1 MNKKEVLE
9 IKKQFR
15 PENCCIT
22 RIANCYVDHEK
33 NRKMESKE
41 AFLSL
46 PEEEAFKYFEIF
58 KKTLSG
64 GVGKNLLN
72 LIYTVDAERERDP
85 EGKGHELLMML
96 RNTKLEDPV
105 VLNEFYEKVIQ
116 FYECAGNYYVILIH
130 GIYDVPGRASD
141 GEEMEDASDTVYDF
155 VLCSICPV
163 NLSPAGLAYNAEHGR
178 MEEKNR
184 DWIVDKPDKG
194 FLFPSFNDRATDVHE
209 VLYYTKKTAELQ
221 ERFIEGVLGAEI
233 TASSDEQKTAFT
245 DLVRE
250 VLGEGANFEIV
261 REIYENISN
270 EIVEHE
276 YDPDPLVLTKK
287 DLEAIFRVSG
297 VENKKMEV
305 FDRTYDECVGKETVL
320 QASNIAAMGDFKVEL
335 AEAKIST
342 DRVHASDLEIKEIDG
357 RKYITYPVKSMKIN
371 EVMVKA

>member
-1 MNKKEVLE
+1 M
-9 IKKQFR
+9 
-15 PENCCIT
+15 
-22 RIANCYVDHEK
+22 
-33 NRKMESKE
+33 
-41 AFLSL
+41 
-46 PEEEAFKYFEIF
+46 
-58 KKTLSG
+58 
-64 GVGKNLLN
+64 
-72 LIYTVDAERERDP
+72 IYTVDAERERDP
-85 EGKGHELLMML
+85 EGKGRELLMML

-116 FYECAGNYYVILIH
+116 FYECARNYYVILIH

-194 FLFPSFNDRATDVHE
+194 FLFPSFNDRATDAHE

-276 YDPDPLVLTKK
+276 YDPAPLVLTKK
-287 DLEAIFRVSG
+287 
-297 VENKKMEV
+297 
-305 FDRTYDECVGKETVL
+305 T
-320 QASNIAAMGDFKVEL
+320 
-335 AEAKIST
+335 
-342 DRVHASDLEIKEIDG
+342 
-357 RKYITYPVKSMKIN
+357 
-371 EVMVKA
+371 